1 MLKGALLLE
10 MKRQKYTFSK
20 MLNIQ
25 NQKTTTLYQ
34 NRVNKYSIKE
44 KDRKYNY
51 SLYEFGSQIDNIKW
65 DNLR

>member
-1 MLKGALLLE
+1 
-10 MKRQKYTFSK
+10 

-34 NRVNKYSIKE
+34 NRLNKYSIKE
-44 KDRKYNY
+44 KDRKYYY
-51 SLYEFGSQIDNIKW
+51 SLYEFGSQIHNTKW

>member
-1 MLKGALLLE
+1 
-10 MKRQKYTFSK
+10 

-34 NRVNKYSIKE
+34 NRLNKYSIKE

-51 SLYEFGSQIDNIKW
+51 SLYEFGSQIHNIKW